1 MAGVRIFNLK
11 RRLIIFIFFKV
22 KKLIIQLTSVN
33 DGKTSGRLPA
43 ERLRRGRGS
52 GHLHVRG
59 PRHNR
64 LRPLLGPLVVGKS
77 PGNSGVNPI
86 MIIL

>member
-1 MAGVRIFNLK
+1 MAGLNVFSIYKTDLLFSFSSKLK
-11 RRLIIFIFFKV
+11 
-22 KKLIIQLTSVN
+22 IQLILVN

-43 ERLRRGRGS
+43 ERLRRGRGG

-64 LRPLLGPLVVGKS
+64 LRPFLGPLVVGKS

-86 MIIL
+86 MITL